1 MSNIYAILLN
11 GRFVNANELRHH
23 GVEGM
28 KWGVHRY
35 QNEDGSLT
43 AEGRRKLRGYDNDDD
58 NYNYSEQFRNA
69 ERYAASWERK
79 YGSTPINRLR
89 FEYDGD
95 DILNRGSSSGYDW
108 NKTSMQDIY
117 DAYDD
122 YRRSREWD

>member
-1 MSNIYAILLN
+1 MSKLFFLLPN
-11 GRFVNANELRHH
+11 GGFIGPDELCHH

-28 KWGVHRY
+28 HWGVRRY

-58 NYNYSEQFRNA
+58 DFNYGEQFRNA
-69 ERYAASWERK
+69 EHYVASWEQN

-122 YRRSREWD
+122 YRRSRDWD